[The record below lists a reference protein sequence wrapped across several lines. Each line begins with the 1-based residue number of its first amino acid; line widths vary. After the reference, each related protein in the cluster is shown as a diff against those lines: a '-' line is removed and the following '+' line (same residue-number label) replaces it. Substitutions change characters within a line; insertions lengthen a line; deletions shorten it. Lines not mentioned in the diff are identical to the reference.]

1 MTREFFVSFLLFAM
15 VTDWT
20 VSLSLVAGILITS
33 YEERRRR

>member
-20 VSLSLVAGILITS
+20 ISVSLVVGILITS
-33 YEERRRR
+33 YEESRRR